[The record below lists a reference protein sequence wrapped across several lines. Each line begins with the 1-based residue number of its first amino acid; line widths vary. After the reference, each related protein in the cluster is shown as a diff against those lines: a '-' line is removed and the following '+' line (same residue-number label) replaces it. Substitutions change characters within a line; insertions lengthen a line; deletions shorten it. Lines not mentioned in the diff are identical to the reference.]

1 MPDDTL
7 PTRPDALGGRPR
19 TGLAAWE
26 STIGYMAHVHSPDVL
41 LTVKA
46 RPDGENSVWSAMLEW
61 GPHREMI
68 DRQPTFPAALREL
81 WPVVERAH
89 LIFKDK
95 ADAIR
100 KPSGYTEFDWL
111 DADTKGALERLAWVT
126 QVVFREAWSLII
138 IYQPTDDPQNRVQV
152 RLLAQDGDVH
162 ISGRGPSVEDA
173 ANKLYRNATPYF
185 SKRKN

>member
-1 MPDDTL
+1 MPDVTL
-7 PTRPDALGGRPR
+7 PTRPDILGGRPR

-26 STIGYMAHVHSPDVL
+26 STIGYIAHEHSHAVL

-46 RPDGENSVWSAMLEW
+46 RPKGDSSEWSAMLEW
-61 GPHREMI
+61 GPHREWV
-68 DRQPTFPAALREL
+68 DGQPSFPASLREL

-89 LIFKDK
+89 VIFKK
-95 ADAIR
+95 TADAVR

-111 DADTKGALERLAWVT
+111 DADTKGALERLAGVT

-138 IYQPTDDPQNRVQV
+138 IYQPTDDPSSRVQI

-162 ISGRGPSVEDA
+162 ISGRGPSIEDA

-185 SKRKN
+185 SKRQN